1 MSKLPLRLSLWAA
14 GVILFCS
21 LPSPTFSAT
30 KLRIGY
36 SAITTTQ
43 APLWAAQDRD
53 IFAKYGLESELIYL
67 PGGSKIALA
76 LESNSIQMGR
86 FNVASGVDA
95 RLAGGNIT
103 VIGSFYD
110 YYYFQI
116 FGKPTLQ
123 SPADLKGKTIA
134 ASTAGSASD
143 YGIREAMGH
152 FGLKESD
159 YKVVYTGGTDARV
172 QALQLGLA
180 DAAIISPPNGLI
192 AQKLGFKELVNLMEM
207 KMLFGYGG
215 LAAKESWLKQN
226 RDTVLNFF
234 KSYLEGLAAL
244 RQDPEY
250 ALRVIG
256 KFSRINDRD
265 ILLESYRTSVPLM
278 PTRPYVRK
286 EIVEKALKMSRN
298 EAARRAKAEKFY
310 DNSFVKTL
318 DDAGFITALFGNQK

>member
-1 MSKLPLRLSLWAA
+1 MSKLSLHVSLWAA
-14 GVILFCS
+14 GVILYCCLFPS
-21 LPSPTFSAT
+21 LLFSAT

-43 APLWAAQDRD
+43 APLWAAQDRG
-53 IFAKYGLESELIYL
+53 IFTKYGIEPELIYL
-67 PGGSKIALA
+67 AGGSKIALA

-86 FNVASGVDA
+86 FNVSSAVES
-95 RLAGGNIT
+95 RLAGGT
-103 VIGSFYD
+103 LVVIGSFYD

-116 FGKPTLQ
+116 FGKPTFQ
-123 SPADLKGKTIA
+123 RPADLKGKVIA

-143 YGIREAMGH
+143 YGVREALGH
-152 FGLKESD
+152 FGLKETE
-159 YKVVYTGGTDARV
+159 YKILYTGGTDARV

-215 LAAKESWLKQN
+215 LVAKESWLKQN
-226 RDTVLNFF
+226 RETVLNFF
-234 KSYLEGLAAL
+234 KSYLEGLAVL

-256 KFSRINDRD
+256 KFSRISDRD
-265 ILLESYRTSVPLM
+265 ILLESYRTSVPQM
-278 PTRPYVRK
+278 PTRPYVKK

-298 EAARRAKAEKFY
+298 EAARRAEADKFY

-318 DDAGFITALFGNQK
+318 DDAGFMTALFGNN